1 MFQCFVNPKIRD
13 SGGEP
18 VDILAFELLYIG
30 VKHLESEKFKKQET
44 NKRKRSL
51 N

>member
-30 VKHLESEKFKKQET
+30 VKHLESEKFRNQKQIKE
-44 NKRKRSL
+44 KGL
-51 N
+51 